1 MKLVFSLLVL
11 LCLSA
16 VLSFIVTMIYL
27 AFYNNYL
34 SKRITNGIKNK
45 NDNKKLIEPV
55 KLFFIGFLV
64 FNILSCFFISVKEAN
79 PIKTK
84 KSVQLEL
91 CGGNSLINDFSS
103 DGELSGYTRYEKNF
117 DDISCIYY
125 VNNDEN
131 SVFPYLLIHIDSDSK
146 YSFDYHINDV
156 NNISSADN
164 SVSAD
169 KSEWYALKD
178 APEPCTLVIS
188 FKTSSDNNT
197 VNIKL

>member
-45 NDNKKLIEPV
+45 TDNKKLIEPV

-79 PIKTK
+79 PIKK
-84 KSVQLEL
+84 KQSVQLEL
-91 CGGNSLINDFSS
+91 CGANTLINDFSS

-131 SVFPYLLIHIDSDSK
+131 SVFPYLLIYIDSDSK

>member
-1 MKLVFSLLVL
+1 MKLVFTLLVL

-45 NDNKKLIEPV
+45 TDNRKLIEPV

-64 FNILSCFFISVKEAN
+64 FDILSFFFISVKEAN
-79 PIKTK
+79 PNKTK

-91 CGGNSLINDFSS
+91 CGDNSLINDFSS
-103 DGELSGYTRYEKNF
+103 DGELSGYTRYEKKI

-131 SVFPYLLIHIDSDSK
+131 SVFPYLLIYIDSGSK

-156 NNISSADN
+156 NNISSADT

>member
-64 FNILSCFFISVKEAN
+64 FNILSCFFISVKEVN

-91 CGGNSLINDFSS
+91 CGGNSIINDFSS
-103 DGELSGYTRYEKNF
+103 DGELSGYTRYEKKF